1 MIRDLLHRLGGLVT
15 LALGLAASWWG
26 IVTPLE
32 AARAQAP
39 EVHYDIKL
47 FVLAPLL
54 LIFGLFFLLVG
65 DRVPYRNAEER
76 KLTTV
81 GWILMTVVAVAA
93 FGSYFL
99 LKQQFATL
107 GYQ

>member
-1 MIRDLLHRLGGLVT
+1 M
-15 LALGLAASWWG
+15 
-26 IVTPLE
+26 
-32 AARAQAP
+32 
-39 EVHYDIKL
+39 
-47 FVLAPLL
+47 
-54 LIFGLFFLLVG
+54 
-65 DRVPYRNAEER
+65 PYRNAEER

-107 GYQ
+107 GYH